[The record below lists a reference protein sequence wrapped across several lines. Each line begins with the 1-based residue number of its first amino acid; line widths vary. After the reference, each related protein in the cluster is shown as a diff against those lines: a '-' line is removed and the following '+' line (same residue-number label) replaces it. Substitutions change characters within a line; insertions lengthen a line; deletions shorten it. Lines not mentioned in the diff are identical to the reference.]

1 MADPITTLTA
11 SAVATLAFQKFIE
24 GSAEEVAKKF
34 TGDAIAKMGQLRELI
49 WNKLC
54 GNPDIEEA
62 LGKVK
67 NEQEADLPDI
77 RTYLKAAMS
86 RDLEFAG
93 QVQAINW

>member
-1 MADPITTLTA
+1 LNWR
-11 SAVATLAFQKFIE
+11 
-24 GSAEEVAKKF
+24 
-34 TGDAIAKMGQLRELI
+34 LRELI

-54 GNPDIEEA
+54 GNPDTEEA